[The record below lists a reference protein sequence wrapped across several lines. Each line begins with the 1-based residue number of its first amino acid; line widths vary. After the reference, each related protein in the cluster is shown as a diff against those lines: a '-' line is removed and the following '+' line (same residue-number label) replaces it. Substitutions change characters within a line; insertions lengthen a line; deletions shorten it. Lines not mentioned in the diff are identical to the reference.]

1 MSKAPTLPLYAR
13 SLGLGL
19 AAIGVVCSASTVTGI
34 FVNFIGGW
42 LSDLYGRRR
51 LLLASGVVFL
61 SAPLLYFAAR
71 GALSLA
77 AVRAYYGAATAIFVP
92 VSYAL
97 VSDLYPEHR
106 GAFMGLLSSLMLA
119 GRALA
124 PSIAG
129 ALIYLRGFH
138 PVFLLC
144 SATGAVVLLLL
155 SQVSEARGRAGAA
168 GGFGL
173 SWGVALVGAVEAS
186 CYMGYQAFETYLPLF
201 ESMKGAE
208 WLSGLLLSFMIAVMA
223 FLKPLAGYLSD
234 RVGRGKPIA

>member
-1 MSKAPTLPLYAR
+1 
-13 SLGLGL
+13 
-19 AAIGVVCSASTVTGI
+19 
-34 FVNFIGGW
+34 
-42 LSDLYGRRR
+42 
-51 LLLASGVVFL
+51 
-61 SAPLLYFAAR
+61 
-71 GALSLA
+71 
-77 AVRAYYGAATAIFVP
+77 
-92 VSYAL
+92 
-97 VSDLYPEHR
+97 
-106 GAFMGLLSSLMLA
+106 MLA

-124 PSIAG
+124 PRIAG

-201 ESMKGAE
+201 ESMRGAE

-234 RVGRGKPIA
+234 RAGRGKPIALGLALLATSLMALSARRSAAAAAASAALLAAGLALVTASTKPLAAEICERSGAAIG

>member
-106 GAFMGLLSSLMLA
+106 GLLW
-119 GRALA
+119 GC
-124 PSIAG
+124 
-129 ALIYLRGFH
+129 
-138 PVFLLC
+138 FLHLC
-144 SATGAVVLLLL
+144 
-155 SQVSEARGRAGAA
+155 
-168 GGFGL
+168 
-173 SWGVALVGAVEAS
+173 
-186 CYMGYQAFETYLPLF
+186 
-201 ESMKGAE
+201 
-208 WLSGLLLSFMIAVMA
+208 
-223 FLKPLAGYLSD
+223 
-234 RVGRGKPIA
+234 